1 MGFQGVTEARC
12 QGRHGGSRSG
22 WVSFRG
28 EVSVM
33 KSICPLTVLDARLDH
48 KLKSLSKYHKICE
61 SLRQDIKSIENHKD
75 YILFQMMGGKGV
87 Y

>member
-1 MGFQGVTEARC
+1 
-12 QGRHGGSRSG
+12 
-22 WVSFRG
+22 
-28 EVSVM
+28 M

-48 KLKSLSKYHKICE
+48 KLESLSKYHKICE